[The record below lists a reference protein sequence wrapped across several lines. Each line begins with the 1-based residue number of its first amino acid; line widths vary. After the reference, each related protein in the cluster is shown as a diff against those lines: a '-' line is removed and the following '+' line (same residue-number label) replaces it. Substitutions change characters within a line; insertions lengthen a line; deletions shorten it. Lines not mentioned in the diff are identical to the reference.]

1 MKYVMTILC
10 SFAFAI
16 AGICLAIQ
24 DNSSSP
30 GYNQNA
36 IHASTLPKYGTPKLP
51 LDLQLDLEKKYSKTD
66 TVYLPSDTVFVTKQQ
81 KAKPKVR
88 RAHTLKSASMSRQSL
103 RSPAYNP
110 DSIVKNKVCGDREEN
125 TPDTIGPPK
134 GSIILVVDGKEVYKR

>member
-1 MKYVMTILC
+1 MTILC

-51 LDLQLDLEKKYSKTD
+51 LDLQLDLEKKYKSTD
-66 TVYLPSDTVFVTKQQ
+66 TVYVDSVKDTVFVERII
-81 KAKPKVR
+81 KPKRHKAVGWAEAKR
-88 RAHTLKSASMSRQSL
+88 NREVFT
-103 RSPAYNP
+103 PIEP
-110 DSIVKNKVCGDREEN
+110 DSLLRESPPEAVREEKPADIIG
-125 TPDTIGPPK
+125 TPK
-134 GSIILVVDGKEVYKR
+134 VSIILTVDGKEVYKR

>member
-1 MKYVMTILC
+1 MTILC

-24 DNSSSP
+24 SNSSST
-30 GYNQNA
+30 GYSQNA

-66 TVYLPSDTVFVTKQQ
+66 TVYLPSDTVYVEKQQ
-81 KAKPKVR
+81 KAKSGR
-88 RAHTLKSASMSRQSL
+88 RAHTLKSAVISRQSL
-103 RSPAYNP
+103 RSPACDP
-110 DSIVKNKVCGDREEN
+110 DTIIKNKVCGDREEH

-134 GSIILVVDGKEVYKR
+134 ESIILVVDGEEVYKRE